1 MSLGSKIRV
10 IVTIEDSLYQQA
22 LDLADPSMHKSDLF
36 NEAIKAFVRV
46 RAARRLIALGGTM
59 PRINDIPNRD

>member
-1 MSLGSKIRV
+1 
-10 IVTIEDSLYQQA
+10 
-22 LDLADPSMHKSDLF
+22 MHKSDLF